1 MSVSRER
8 RRAWRDRTGICERIL
23 VVDGDEGTAD
33 ATGLALLS
41 NGYDVAIATTAR
53 HARRLLDEEQFELV
67 LCDVRLP
74 GECGLALVQELR
86 RMRPDLAI
94 VVTAEVDDAA
104 AADEAL
110 DAGALDYVVK
120 PWRVTDLLVAISFA
134 LRQRRDGLRSTAALQ
149 LASTE
154 IERQRRLLEA
164 VQLDAVERL
173 ARAVELRDPHIRGHH
188 GRVAHAT
195 GQLARTIGMSDAQSD
210 LVGAASLL
218 HDVGKI
224 GIPDRIL
231 SKPAP
236 LTETER
242 KVVECHTT
250 IGHTLLA
257 NSCHP
262 VLKAAAA
269 IALSHHERLDGSG
282 YPHGLR
288 GRFIP
293 LEARMVAITDTYD
306 ALTSDRPYR
315 GSHAPDDA
323 LCVIQASAGELFD
336 PDLVDAFVSV
346 IEADSD
352 VRQRHVEWA
361 RDPARLEGRDQDA
374 GVPDL
379 AAAAAAQEP
388 AELLARGASAP
399 RRLFLQR
406 PEGPQ
411 VAMAAST
418 RCTSPAPTAR
428 ISSSSRSAS
437 QTPNPSRSMS
447 CRVRSLPRPA
457 RSSRAGSRVPPRRR
471 TARPAAAPGRPGR
484 SGAARGRWPERRRSA
499 RRQRPRPPGRAH
511 GGRPA
516 PRSPAGR

>member
-23 VVDGDEGTAD
+23 VVDGDEGAAD
-33 ATGLALLS
+33 ATGLALIS

-53 HARRLLDEEQFELV
+53 RARRLLDEEHFELV

-74 GECGLALVQELR
+74 GECGLELVQELR
-86 RMRPDLAI
+86 RARPDLAV
-94 VVTAEVDDAA
+94 VVTAELDDAA
-104 AADEAL
+104 VADEAL
-110 DAGALDYVVK
+110 EAGALDYVVK
-120 PWRVTDLLVAISFA
+120 PSRVNDLQVTISCA
-134 LRQRRDGLRSTAALQ
+134 LRQRRDTLRSSVALER
-149 LASTE
+149 ASTE
-154 IERQRRLLEA
+154 IERQRQLLEA

-173 ARAVELRDPHIRGHH
+173 ARAVELRDTHMRGHH

-195 GQLARTIGMSDAQSD
+195 GQLARTIGMTDAQSD

-231 SKPAP
+231 VKPGP

-262 VLKAAAA
+262 VLKAAAV
-269 IALSHHERLDGSG
+269 IALSHHERMDGSG

-288 GRFIP
+288 GRAIP

-315 GSHAPDDA
+315 GSHPPGDA
-323 LCVIQASAGELFD
+323 LCVIQAAAGELYD
-336 PDLVDAFVSV
+336 PDLVDAFVTV

-352 VRQRHVEWA
+352 VRQRHVERA
-361 RDPARLEGRDQDA
+361 GRTLGIESRDQDA

-388 AELLARGASAP
+388 AQLLPRGASAP

-406 PEGPQ
+406 PERPQ
-411 VAMAAST
+411 VAM
-418 RCTSPAPTAR
+418 
-428 ISSSSRSAS
+428 
-437 QTPNPSRSMS
+437 
-447 CRVRSLPRPA
+447 
-457 RSSRAGSRVPPRRR
+457 
-471 TARPAAAPGRPGR
+471 
-484 SGAARGRWPERRRSA
+484 
-499 RRQRPRPPGRAH
+499 
-511 GGRPA
+511 GG
-516 PRSPAGR
+516 